1 MKHILL
7 EIKGAVGTLTIDRQD
22 ALNALNFE
30 VLKELSETLDS
41 LDFNRVNCLIIRGAG
56 TRAFVSGADIA
67 EMKNFSVEE
76 GHNFSVLGNNVFTKL
91 DSLPIPTIAAV
102 CGYALGGGCE
112 LSMACDIR
120 LASESAVFSQPEMGL
135 GIIPG
140 FGGTQ
145 RLAVLVGVGRA
156 KELLYTGRRISA
168 SEALNIGL
176 VNAVYPTEIIFEEA
190 EKMAQRIAKN
200 SPTAMRAVKKA
211 VNKTYFS
218 DLHTNVEANLFA
230 SCFETEEQRAAME
243 AFIERTIAK
252 KEKEKK

>member
-1 MKHILL
+1 MNYIKV
-7 EIKGAVGTLTIDRQD
+7 EKKGAFAVMTIDRQD
-22 ALNALNFE
+22 ALNAINFE
-30 VLKELSETLDS
+30 LLKELSDALDS
-41 LDFNRVNCLIIRGAG
+41 LDFNRINCLVIRGGG
-56 TRAFVSGADIA
+56 TKAFVSGADIA
-67 EMKNFSVEE
+67 EMKNFSVSE
-76 GHNFSVLGNNVFTKL
+76 GHDFSVLGNEVFTKL

-120 LASESAVFSQPEMGL
+120 IASESAVFSQPEMGL

-168 SEALNIGL
+168 QEALSIGL
-176 VNAVYPTEIIFEEA
+176 VNAVYPCESIFDEA
-190 EKMAQRIAKN
+190 EKMAKRISEN

-218 DLHTNVEANLFA
+218 DLHTSVEANLFA
-230 SCFETEEQRAAME
+230 SCFETEEQIKAME
-243 AFIERTIAK
+243 AFIKKTLSK
-252 KEKEKK
+252 KEKDKK